1 MKISRATL
9 SDMERDTATLRIVCW
24 SFLFCNALKHRE
36 RVDWN
41 SIGLHLEMLLQFTRV
56 ICARCVDNCGK
67 WSYTGYKKITK
78 EGVDYGQNQHKY

>member
-1 MKISRATL
+1 MKQDDVKISRATL

-41 SIGLHLEMLLQFTRV
+41 SIGLHLDGFRTSFEV
-56 ICARCVDNCGK
+56 HRCFCNLRA
-67 WSYTGYKKITK
+67 
-78 EGVDYGQNQHKY
+78 